1 MLLFDDKFPIKK
13 FLVKT
18 LGLSESDWI
27 LAQPKKSLSEIQKEN
42 TFVMLKEFDELDTSQ
57 IPAEV
62 IRLFM
67 IWKMDGFTN
76 QTMIQGDDRHISI
89 FPRKKLNVPKSP
101 ILRENFAKVFGYDV
115 DWVKPKITGLQK
127 VAMAWKSPQK
137 AELMA
142 STIKRENLEVPK
154 WAIEK

>member
-27 LAQPKKSLSEIQKEN
+27 LAQPKKSLSDIQKEN
-42 TFVMLKEFDELDTSQ
+42 TFVMLKQFEELDTSQ

-76 QTMIQGDDRHISI
+76 QTLIQADD
-89 FPRKKLNVPKSP
+89 KKRAINVPKSP
-101 ILRENFAKVFGYDV
+101 VLRENFAKVFGTDV
-115 DWVKPKITGLQK
+115 DWTKPKITGLQK

-142 STIKRENLEVPK
+142 ATIKRENLEVPK

>member
-27 LAQPKKSLSEIQKEN
+27 LAQPKKSLSDIQKEN
-42 TFVMLKEFDELDTSQ
+42 TFVMLKQFEELDTSQ

-76 QTMIQGDDRHISI
+76 QTLIQQDG
-89 FPRKKLNVPKSP
+89 KNGAKNVPKSP
-101 ILRENFAKVFGYDV
+101 VLRENFAKVFGTDV
-115 DWVKPKITGLQK
+115 DWTKPKITGLQK

-142 STIKRENLEVPK
+142 ATIKRENLEVPK

>member
-1 MLLFDDKFPIKK
+1 MLLFDDKFPIKR
-13 FLVKT
+13 FVIKT

-27 LAQPKKSLSEIQKEN
+27 LAQPKKSLSDIQKEN

-76 QTMIQGDDRHISI
+76 QTMIQADD
-89 FPRKKLNVPKSP
+89 KKLNVPKSP

-127 VAMAWKSPQK
+127 VAMAWKSPKQ
-137 AELMA
+137 AEIMA
-142 STIKRENLEVPK
+142 SIIKRENLEVPK